1 MRTLTDQ
8 EKRTIRF
15 ASVALLLGLILAA
28 GIWVAKRLEARR
40 VAYQSLL
47 REAQHVR
54 DEIDRYQDKAAL
66 AQKLI
71 DTFYLD
77 PMTLSRTSLVAQASA
92 AIQKAS
98 NEAGVA
104 PGPMRE
110 SPAHGASKETASI
123 QFEGS
128 GPVPAVMALLY
139 QLERAGSPLI
149 IDSVRITSDSHR
161 PGAVKVN
168 LTIVV
173 LDFDQWKPEGQPHA

>member
-8 EKRTIRF
+8 EKRTVRLAF
-15 ASVALLLGLILAA
+15 TVLVAGLVLAGRLWCARRLNDRRAAYQALL
-28 GIWVAKRLEARR
+28 V
-40 VAYQSLL
+40 
-47 REAQHVR
+47 EAQDVR
-54 DEIDRYQDKAAL
+54 DEIDRYQDKAAV

-71 DTFYLD
+71 DNFHLD
-77 PMTLSRTSLVAQASA
+77 PMTLARTSLVAQASA

-98 NEAGVA
+98 TESGVA
-104 PGPMRE
+104 PGSIRE
-110 SPAHGASKETASI
+110 TAARSASKEAASI

-149 IDSVRITSDSHR
+149 IDSVRIASDPRR

-173 LDFDQWKPEGQPHA
+173 LDFEQWKNGGGPNA